1 MGPCWVQR
9 DVFVQSFIAHGQDTW
24 AWGLVAHVEIFCGVP
39 EQLCRE
45 ATIPSP
51 SVQWACVSVPRSL
64 PIAQGWCSWWRLRA
78 LGVGQGS
85 KFMPGM
91 ETSLNLLLRWLRTR
105 AALFMEPW
113 TTSLWPSA
121 VSMLF
126 GLVSLLRYIIT
137 LSLAMNFQNT
147 ERPHTQGPLT
157 TSGDLLDF
165 LGGSAWPSQPVLWA
179 AAKCPG
185 GLSVCSRD
193 SEVRGGLPCLGLVSW
208 LEWTAFFS
216 SFSWPW

>member
-1 MGPCWVQR
+1 M
-9 DVFVQSFIAHGQDTW
+9 
-24 AWGLVAHVEIFCGVP
+24 VED
-39 EQLCRE
+39 
-45 ATIPSP
+45 
-51 SVQWACVSVPRSL
+51 
-64 PIAQGWCSWWRLRA
+64 
-78 LGVGQGS
+78 QGS
-85 KFMPGM
+85 TIYG
-91 ETSLNLLLRWLRTR
+91 
-105 AALFMEPW
+105 ALDHFIMTQCCFDVVW
-113 TTSLWPSA
+113 
-121 VSMLF
+121 F

-208 LEWTAFFS
+208 LE
-216 SFSWPW
+216 